1 MPVIEDACSCPCVSH
16 TLYSKMVKNDC
27 SLQAVLFWFT
37 NLCGIMPCS
46 CVAKAYEYLVEW
58 FQRGQICQD
67 TFAILISNVMRRH
80 IPIKMSIHCQSLDGM
95 SSLQCQRSVRPQFV
109 ESKDEKKAANLP
121 ARWHLQSLLAIS
133 SLPRLD
139 RSMASPARFLHHD

>member
-1 MPVIEDACSCPCVSH
+1 M
-16 TLYSKMVKNDC
+16 
-27 SLQAVLFWFT
+27 
-37 NLCGIMPCS
+37 
-46 CVAKAYEYLVEW
+46 
-58 FQRGQICQD
+58 
-67 TFAILISNVMRRH
+67 
-80 IPIKMSIHCQSLDGM
+80 KMSIHRQSLDGM

-139 RSMASPARFLHHD
+139 RHQPDFSTMISCPKQYGQVGNLAAMLPHPHVMTDLQATC